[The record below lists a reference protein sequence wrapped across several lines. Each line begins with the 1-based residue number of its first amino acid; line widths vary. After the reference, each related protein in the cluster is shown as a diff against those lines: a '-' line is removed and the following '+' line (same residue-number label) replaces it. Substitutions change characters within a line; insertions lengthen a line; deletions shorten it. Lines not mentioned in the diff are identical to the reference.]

1 MLFNL
6 GLLALLSCD
15 IKVEKEDQAVALNIQ
30 KVVNYGNRGLKRS
43 FESSVRID
51 VYYHGELYGS
61 GSGNFFMFSGKKF
74 IITAAHVVQG
84 AESVE
89 AKERFGIDS
98 VTCKVAYINE
108 YSDIAVLIPQE
119 DFKTLKPIKY
129 TYNYMM
135 KRGEPVFFT
144 GYPAELE
151 EITSYGH
158 VAGEYGDFFVIQSVA
173 WMGSSGSVVFNGK
186 GQVVGIVSGV
196 KVGYTP
202 IGIPQVVNNVVMVA
216 PILYLNDSHLREVLK
231 DGGI

>member
-15 IKVEKEDQAVALNIQ
+15 IKIEKEDQAVALNIQ
-30 KVVNYGNRGLKRS
+30 KVANYGNRGLKRS
-43 FESSVRID
+43 FDSSVRVD

-61 GSGNFFMFSGKKF
+61 GSGNFFMYSGKKF

-84 AESVE
+84 ADSVE
-89 AKERFGIDS
+89 AKERFGIES
-98 VTCKVAYINE
+98 VTCKVAYVNE
-108 YSDIAVLIPQE
+108 YSDIAVLIPLEEFQ
-119 DFKTLKPIKY
+119 TLKPIKY

-135 KRGEPVFFT
+135 KRGEPVYFT

-186 GQVVGIVSGV
+186 GQVIGIVSGV

-202 IGIPQVVNNVVMVA
+202 VGLPQVVNNVVMVS
-216 PILYLNDSHLREVLK
+216 PILYLNDSFLREILK
-231 DGGI
+231 NGGI